1 MNVHKSALSRT
12 LLLWICA
19 VSIALLLS
27 VQIAVAFSVSD
38 YFTLGYQII
47 LSTSQVNEGQPFNVV
62 ASGSATLKAAL
73 PISVSSAIIEGR
85 IVATNQATGTKVTLN
100 SDYTLTIAPFPNKVG
115 QTTQLTQTIPLNFP
129 AGSPAGSYTVV
140 SELIN
145 AKVDAIIWIDASGY
159 FPSSQTIGTVN
170 YVSASVVTTTQ
181 PPQTSTTTSPIITTT
196 QPQQTS
202 TTTSPIITTTQ
213 PSQTSTTTSPII
225 TTTQPSQTSTTT
237 SPIITTTQPSQTST
251 TTSPIIT
258 TSQPSQI
265 ITTTQSGITTAQPQQ
280 TSTTTSLLITTSQPS
295 QKVTT
300 TPSVTITAQTQ
311 QIAMVTAPPLITP
324 APSGLT
330 SVATSQLKSDPV
342 SNGFNWWWLV
352 SFMVIALGGII
363 MFLIVKRAG
372 R

>member
-258 TSQPSQI
+258 TTQPSH
-265 ITTTQSGITTAQPQQ
+265 T
-280 TSTTTSLLITTSQPS
+280 
-295 QKVTT
+295 
-300 TPSVTITAQTQ
+300 
-311 QIAMVTAPPLITP
+311 
-324 APSGLT
+324 
-330 SVATSQLKSDPV
+330 
-342 SNGFNWWWLV
+342 
-352 SFMVIALGGII
+352 
-363 MFLIVKRAG
+363 
-372 R
+372 